1 MEFGLTSSLARRSPS
16 WCNWWKHSSRIRR
29 WLIWS
34 VVDGI
39 CGLWLVVNDCY
50 WLVLLFLSFLWYIQN
65 SEIQNM
71 LTQLDMP
78 RPFRT
83 AGLVAHWT
91 PVRRPVDSV
100 TKIRWVFRQQNWDFY
115 GFLLVFS
122 PIFPSSSTGWDVK
135 SLRLGGR
142 RAGATYPRLRRFSKL
157 AAMKW
162 SWPTLILYPKIA
174 RVRKEIHWI
183 KIAIRYE
190 IFH

>member
-71 LTQLDMP
+71 LTQPRHASTFPHSRACCPLDS
-78 RPFRT
+78 RS
-83 AGLVAHWT
+83 T
-91 PVRRPVDSV
+91 PSGFGDKDTMGFSP
-100 TKIRWVFRQQNWDFY
+100 TKL
-115 GFLLVFS
+115 GFLWLFARFS

-142 RAGATYPRLRRFSKL
+142 RAGATYPRLRRFFETGCDEMKLTNTYIIPQNRARSKGNPL
-157 AAMKW
+157 NKN
-162 SWPTLILYPKIA
+162 SN
-174 RVRKEIHWI
+174 
-183 KIAIRYE
+183 
-190 IFH
+190 